1 MTIRPASPEDAEV
14 LLAIYAHYVRTS
26 PVSFELDPPS
36 LDEFRARIAKAQ
48 SRWEWLVAD
57 EAGELVG
64 YAYGTQ
70 HRERPAYRFTVETS
84 AYVKDG
90 CGGRGIG
97 SALYWEL
104 LDRLTLRGYCTAVA
118 GITLPN
124 DASVALHRTVGFQT
138 VGVFPRIGWKFG
150 RWHDSMWL
158 ARPLS
163 EGPPDED
170 GSRYPAKP

>member
-1 MTIRPASPEDAEV
+1 MTIRTATPEDAGA

-36 LDEFRARIAKAQ
+36 VDEFQARMAKAQ
-48 SRWEWLVAD
+48 SKWAWLVAE
-57 EAGELVG
+57 EAGELLG
-64 YAYGTQ
+64 YAYGIQ

-84 AYVKDG
+84 AYIREG
-90 CGGRGIG
+90 FGGRGIG
-97 SALYWEL
+97 FALYTEL
-104 LDRLTLRGYCTAVA
+104 LDRLTRHGYCTAVA

-124 DASVALHRTVGFQT
+124 EASVALHKKMGFET

-158 ARPLS
+158 ARSLR